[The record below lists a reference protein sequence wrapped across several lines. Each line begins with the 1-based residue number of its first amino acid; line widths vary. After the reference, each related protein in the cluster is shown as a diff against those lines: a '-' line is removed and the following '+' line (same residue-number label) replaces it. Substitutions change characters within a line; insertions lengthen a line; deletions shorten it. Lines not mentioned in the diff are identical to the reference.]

1 MLEQGITVSAKLKKQ
16 ALQLL
21 SENPLTLKEL
31 AEKMGLKEKKTF
43 RILRSLFAKGEIKS
57 FNDQDNQRRY
67 RVVVNET

>member
-1 MLEQGITVSAKLKKQ
+1 MSAKLKKQ

-31 AEKMGLKEKKTF
+31 AEKMGLKEKKAF

-57 FNDQDNQRRY
+57 FNDRDNQRRY

>member
-1 MLEQGITVSAKLKKQ
+1 MSAKVKKQ

-31 AEKMGLKEKKTF
+31 AEKMDLKEKKTF